1 MQVFKNEYIKISFAS
16 SLFCNGINL
25 YQLSGIC
32 GDVAGSFKKGVVSIV
47 GHSNLIT
54 SDKILPMKFIRTPK
68 EIWQQLSQEFN
79 FTVDACASDKNHLL
93 PKYWTKENS
102 ALDKNWDNEIVYCH
116 PMYDTKIPKFIKKAF
131 NSNCMTVFLLP
142 ASTNAVYFHKY
153 LWDNINHKPKKNV
166 QIRFREKTKGQYG
179 TKFLSEDNEEPKTGY
194 LRPLMILVINNIV
207 VIE

>member
-1 MQVFKNEYIKISFAS
+1 MGGKYEATKVHVIFN
-16 SLFCNGINL
+16 LFPVGSNQ
-25 YQLSGIC
+25 YRLSGLC
-32 GDVAGSFKKGVVSIV
+32 CYVVGSFKKGVVSIV